1 MPESVKQMGIDMAN
15 RPRTYNVLNILT
27 KFHAFPEEVDNKF
40 CLVECTV
47 PVGAGAPPNH
57 HAGETEGFFV
67 LDGQIMFMIDGQ
79 EHLARRGDYV
89 AIPDGAVHAFQA
101 IGDSPSRVL
110 VLNAPGNMHEAFFT
124 GLGTVLPDDQTELP
138 APAEPDIGAV
148 LKIASEV
155 GMTIVGPE

>member
-1 MPESVKQMGIDMAN
+1 MVS
-15 RPRTYNVLNILT
+15 RPGTFNVLNILT
-27 KFHAFPEEVDNKF
+27 KFHAFPSEVEGKF

-67 LDGQIMFMIDGQ
+67 LDGKIMFVIDGDECQ
-79 EHLARRGDYV
+79 AVAGDYV

-101 IGDSPSRVL
+101 IGDSPARVL
-110 VLNAPGNMHEAFFT
+110 IINAPGHMHEAFFT

-138 APAEPDIGAV
+138 VPSEPDIGAV
-148 LKIASEV
+148 LEVAADV